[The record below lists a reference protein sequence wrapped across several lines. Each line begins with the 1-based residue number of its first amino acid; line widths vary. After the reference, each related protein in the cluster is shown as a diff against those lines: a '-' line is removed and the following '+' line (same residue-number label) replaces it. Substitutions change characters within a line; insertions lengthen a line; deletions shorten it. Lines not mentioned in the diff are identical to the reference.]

1 MPSTLMPSALM
12 PSALM
17 PVFSRARILVVAL
30 LCAAVS
36 AASPEKA
43 PPTYIIHVVADDLGY
58 NDVAWHNNQ
67 THTPA
72 LNALVREGVELMD
85 FYVYKMCAPSR
96 ASILSG
102 RYPMHLGTS
111 GVIWSVVLCIA
122 KKREKGAYQYP
133 GYCMQ

>member
-1 MPSTLMPSALM
+1 MPSTLMPACSC
-12 PSALM
+12 
-17 PVFSRARILVVAL
+17 ARIIVVAL
-30 LCAAVS
+30 LCVAVS

-102 RYPMHLGTS
+102 RYPMHLGTE
-111 GVIWSVVLCIA
+111 GMICSVVLYSE
-122 KKREKGAYQYP
+122 KREKGAYQYP
-133 GYCMQ
+133 GYCMH